1 MTAAVLA
8 VAVLTLAGVAFGGLP
23 RVRMNRAT
31 IALVGATA
39 IVLLGGIPP
48 EAARAAVDLDTIFL
62 LFGMMVIS
70 ANLRLAGGIDVVASR
85 LLRLA
90 HSPGQLLGAIV
101 LAAGLLSALLLN
113 DTVVLVLTPL
123 VIEVAIGAGLPPVP
137 LLVALGAASNVGSA
151 ATLIGNPQ
159 NMLVGVSSGIPFAR
173 FAAVLG
179 PPALAGLAVTW
190 LVVLLAYRDQLRPR
204 PIAPRDPRRVR
215 VHRPLLRKSL
225 LALVALLAMLL
236 AGLPPALAALAAAS
250 LLLVTRRLRPER
262 VFREIDWALLVFFA
276 GLFVVTAAVEEIG
289 RSHGM
294 LERIA
299 AGAGAGAGGLMAVAA
314 ALSNLVSNVPAV
326 LLLRPIVG
334 TVADPERAWLALAL
348 ATTFAGN
355 LTLLGSVA
363 NLIVAETAARRGVRL
378 SFGEFLRAGV
388 PITLLTL
395 GIGWAW
401 LVILP

>member
-39 IVLLGGIPP
+39 IVLLGGITP

-70 ANLRLAGGIDVVASR
+70 ANLRLAGGIDVVAAR

-137 LLVALGAASNVGSA
+137 LLVALGTASNVGSA

-159 NMLVGVSSGIPFAR
+159 NMLVGVSSGISFAR
-173 FAAVLG
+173 FTAVLG
-179 PPALAGLAVTW
+179 PPALAGLAVAW

-204 PIAPRDPRRVR
+204 PIAPRDPHRVR

-225 LALVALLAMLL
+225 LALAALLAMLL

-276 GLFVVTAAVEEIG
+276 GLFVVTAAVEELG
-289 RSHGM
+289 RSHG
-294 LERIA
+294 LPGRIA
-299 AGAGAGAGGLMAVAA
+299 ADAGGGVGRLMAIAA
-314 ALSNLVSNVPAV
+314 ALSNLVSNVPAA
-326 LLLRPIVG
+326 LLLRPIAGAAVH
-334 TVADPERAWLALAL
+334 PERAWLALAL

-401 LVILP
+401 LALLP